1 MVNLLN
7 EEMMQYHQSEKRRS
21 WVEKASA
28 RATVKAQKIL
38 TDAEL

>member
-7 EEMMQYHQSEKRRS
+7 EEMMQYTQSEKRRS
-21 WVEKASA
+21 WAEKASA
-28 RATVKAQKIL
+28 NVKVKAKKIL